1 MCVLLN
7 RNCVS
12 NNIYCKK
19 NYVDSIFSSC
29 YVLYIRCYCVYLI
42 DWWFVYI
49 QAKEIFFYYFCRRIE
64 EFTNTHY
71 TLSHTKLNCKECSQ
85 STSDVQ
91 TVFRKFCRALH
102 QYTQMRLN
110 ITHTRL
116 QTLCITLYYTDL
128 VYCWLYVY
136 RIVVHS
142 RKRVEERGPFFGQF
156 LYINSL

>member
-1 MCVLLN
+1 MCCWTEIVFQTIFI
-7 RNCVS
+7 V
-12 NNIYCKK
+12 KK
-19 NYVDSIFSSC
+19 TTWIQFFPLAMCYIFG
-29 YVLYIRCYCVYLI
+29 VI
-42 DWWFVYI
+42 VYI
-49 QAKEIFFYYFCRRIE
+49 WSTGGLCIFKLKKFFFYYFCRRIE